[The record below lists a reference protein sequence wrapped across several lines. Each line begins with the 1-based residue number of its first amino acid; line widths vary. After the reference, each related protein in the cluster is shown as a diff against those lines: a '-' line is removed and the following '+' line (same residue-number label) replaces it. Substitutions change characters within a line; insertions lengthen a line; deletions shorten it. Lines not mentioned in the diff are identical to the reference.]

1 ILTPSDKCRNLGV
14 IFDSDLTFKSH
25 ISDVCRSSFY
35 HIRQLRQIRAS
46 LDTNSAV
53 LLANALV
60 YSKLDYCNSLFYNLP
75 AKSLNRLQIVQND
88 LARLVVPSVRRNHHI
103 TSTLRLLHWLPIPQR
118 ITLLGCLSMEQC
130 SSIDNKLFQT
140 VICNEQHVLH
150 RLLPPKTN
158 NKYSLRPKAH
168 DRQLSAKVSSLYQ
181 CNFLQRMLFKDIY

>member
-1 ILTPSDKCRNLGV
+1 MQLENLQTV
-14 IFDSDLTFKSH
+14 FIAT
-25 ISDVCRSSFY
+25 
-35 HIRQLRQIRAS
+35 
-46 LDTNSAV
+46 V
-53 LLANALV
+53 L
-60 YSKLDYCNSLFYNLP
+60 SKLLYCSAAWWGFTTVEEQERLEAFLRK
-75 AKSLNRLQIVQND
+75 AKRANFCST
-88 LARLVVPSVRRNHHI
+88 SV
-103 TSTLRLLHWLPIPQR
+103 TSVA
-118 ITLLGCLSMEQC
+118 EQC